1 MDTAS
6 STTPSTTPRFIDNGD
21 GTVTLPALG
30 LMFTKA
36 TITPKYG
43 THAQAE
49 AACSELRTGG
59 FDDWRL
65 PSTHELFALVDHSRC
80 RPAIDTDVFPDTKS
94 HWYWTGTV
102 CAWSS
107 SLAWFVLFGD
117 GLASGSSRDNGYGLV
132 RAVRSLPPGQ

>member
-1 MDTAS
+1 MNSAS

-36 TITPKYG
+36 TITPEYV

-49 AACSELRTGG
+49 AACTELRSGG

-80 RPAIDTDVFPDTKS
+80 RPAIDTDAFPDTKS
-94 HWYWTGTV
+94 DWYWTSTV

-107 SLAWFVLFGD
+107 SHAWFVNFDGGD
-117 GLASGSSRDNGYGLV
+117 ADSDNRDYPNGLV